1 MKITDIRIHTCFA
14 MWRNWVFIEVVTD
27 RGLVGVGEATLE
39 GRELTVAGHVE
50 DLRRALIG
58 RDPMDLRARVR
69 DLTRDPFWVGGYVAQ
84 SGLAAVEMAMWDIIG
99 QELKVPVWQL
109 LGGRVRD
116 RIRVYANGWYFGVST
131 PGEWAERAGEV
142 VELGYDAMKF
152 DPFGNAGPLI
162 DRETLDRSVA
172 IVEAVRLAVG
182 PKIDL
187 MIEGHGRF
195 DVHAAI
201 RVANAL
207 APFDG
212 FWFEEPIVPG
222 NLAALAEVRRASP
235 IQIATGE
242 RLYSRYDYREL
253 LTLGAAAVIQPDVI
267 HAGGISETLAIAA
280 MAETWMVPV
289 APHNPNGPV
298 ATAASLVVDA
308 VAPNALIQEMLA
320 PWDAHWRDAVV
331 DGSPRVVD
339 GHLAI
344 PDRPGLGVRLVPEE
358 IARHPYQPVDLG
370 FFGPASVLDTVD
382 LGEGR
387 GAAGK
392 EPAS

>member
-1 MKITDIRIHTCFA
+1 MSRTCFA
-14 MWRNWVFIEVVTD
+14 MWRNWVFLELVTD
-27 RGLVGVGEATLE
+27 GGLVGVGEATLE
-39 GRELTVAGHVE
+39 GREQTVPAISTTCVGSWS
-50 DLRRALIG
+50 G
-58 RDPMDLRARVR
+58 RDPMDLRAIVR
-69 DLTRDPFWVGGYVAQ
+69 DLTRDPFWAGGYVAQ
-84 SGLAAVEMAMWDIIG
+84 SGLAAVEIALWDLIG
-99 QELKVPVWQL
+99 QALRVPVWQL

-116 RIRVYANGWYFGVST
+116 RIRVYANGWYFGVDAPDT
-131 PGEWAERAGEV
+131 WGERAGEV

-152 DPFGNAGPLI
+152 DPFGTSGPVI
-162 DRETLDRSVA
+162 DRASLDRAVA
-172 IVEAVRLAVG
+172 IVEAVRRAVG
-182 PKIDL
+182 PRVDL

-195 DVHAAI
+195 DVHSAI
-201 RVANAL
+201 RVAGAL

-212 FWFEEPIVPG
+212 FWFEEPIPPG
-222 NLAALAEVRRASP
+222 NAAAMAEVRRASP

-242 RLYSRYDYREL
+242 RLFSRLDYREL
-253 LTLGAAAVIQPDVI
+253 LTAGGAAVIQPDVI
-267 HAGGISETLAIAA
+267 HAGGIAETLAIAS

-320 PWDAHWRDAVV
+320 PWDAQWRHAVV
-331 DGSPRVVD
+331 EGGPQVVD

-344 PDRPGLGVRLVPEE
+344 PDRPGLGIRLVPEE

-382 LGEGR
+382 LG
-387 GAAGK
+387 GATRS
-392 EPAS
+392 ER

>member
-1 MKITDIRIHTCFA
+1 MLITDIRVHTCFA

-50 DLRRALIG
+50 DLRRALVG
-58 RDPMDLRARVR
+58 RDPRDLRARVR

-99 QELKVPVWQL
+99 QDLGVPVWQL

-131 PGEWAERAGEV
+131 PASWGERAGEV
-142 VELGYDAMKF
+142 VELGFDAMKF
-152 DPFGNAGPLI
+152 DPFGTSGPVI
-162 DRETLDRSVA
+162 ARDDLDGAVA
-172 IVEAVRLAVG
+172 IVDAVRRAVG
-182 PKIDL
+182 PRVDL

-195 DVHAAI
+195 DVHSAI

-207 APFDG
+207 APFDA

-242 RLYSRYDYREL
+242 RLFSRLDYREL
-253 LTLGAAAVIQPDVI
+253 LTAGAAAIVQPDVI
-267 HAGGISETLAIAA
+267 HAGGIAETLAIAS
-280 MAETWMVPV
+280 MAETWMVSV

-298 ATAASLVVDA
+298 ATAASLVIDA
-308 VAPNALIQEMLA
+308 VAPNVLIQEMLA
-320 PWDAHWRDAVV
+320 PWDAEWRHAVV
-331 DGSPRVVD
+331 EGSPVVVD

-382 LGEGR
+382 LGGEGR
-387 GAAGK
+387 
-392 EPAS
+392 